1 MNAILDPAVLAAI
14 EAAEA
19 EFIAIRRD
27 IHQHPEIGFK
37 EHRTAALVAAR
48 LRAWGYEVDEGLG
61 GTGVWATVLEP
72 ALEAV
77 TGATAKKNFAGL
89 VAT

>member
-1 MNAILDPAVLAAI
+1 MAAPWVPPSP
-14 EAAEA
+14 
-19 EFIAIRRD
+19 RD
-27 IHQHPEIGFK
+27 AGRGASTCSSAPSAPLPREREREGP
-37 EHRTAALVAAR
+37 TAQRWEGEGR
-48 LRAWGYEVDEGLG
+48 LQPFFLG